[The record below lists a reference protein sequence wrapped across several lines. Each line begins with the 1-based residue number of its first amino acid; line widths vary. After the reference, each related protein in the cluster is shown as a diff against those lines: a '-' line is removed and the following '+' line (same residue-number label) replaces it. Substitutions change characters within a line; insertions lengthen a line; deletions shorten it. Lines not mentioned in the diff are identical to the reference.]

1 MQKPV
6 LDKNIIVYVMNLPEG
21 AINSIRHYGKQNKK
35 KYRIMLLWDS
45 RVKDA
50 KNKLANPNID
60 IVVSCDMSKPNKI
73 AEALL
78 PYQDNLLAIT
88 CRSEQSMARFA
99 AVIPHVPY
107 LRTPTTESLKWASD
121 KYEMRKRMK
130 LYDKTITPIFT
141 LVKENTKTERARVV
155 EKVGFPMIIKPTNMA
170 ASLFVS
176 ICYHEEDLEKTLR
189 TTFSKLSTAYK
200 NDNRLEEPKLIAEQF
215 MDGDMYSVDSYVGA
229 RGKVDHC
236 PLVRIKTGK
245 MIGHDDF
252 YGYLQI
258 TPTVLK
264 RASIEKAQLVAE
276 KAIHAL
282 GLRSTLTHTELMKVD
297 DEWKVIEIG
306 ARMGGFRHELHMLTC
321 GIDHSLNDVLVR
333 IPAKVQMSKKCT
345 GYACAMKWFAAKEG
359 KISEMKGI
367 KKIEQL
373 ESFHRI
379 EVNKKVGDRAVF
391 ARNGGRSV
399 FNLFLKNADR
409 SSLLAD
415 IRRVEQ
421 MVEVKVAAREAVK

>member
-1 MQKPV
+1 
-6 LDKNIIVYVMNLPEG
+6 
-21 AINSIRHYGKQNKK
+21 
-35 KYRIMLLWDS
+35 
-45 RVKDA
+45 
-50 KNKLANPNID
+50 
-60 IVVSCDMSKPNKI
+60 
-73 AEALL
+73 
-78 PYQDNLLAIT
+78 
-88 CRSEQSMARFA
+88 
-99 AVIPHVPY
+99 
-107 LRTPTTESLKWASD
+107 
-121 KYEMRKRMK
+121 
-130 LYDKTITPIFT
+130 
-141 LVKENTKTERARVV
+141 
-155 EKVGFPMIIKPTNMA
+155 
-170 ASLFVS
+170 VS

-189 TTFSKLSTAYK
+189 TTFSRITTAYK
-200 NDNRLEEPKLIAEQF
+200 NDNRLEEPKVIAEQF
-215 MDGDMYSVDSYVGA
+215 MDGDMYSIDSYVGA
-229 RGKVDHC
+229 RGKVEHC
-236 PLVRIKTGK
+236 PLVKIKTGK
-245 MIGHDDF
+245 MIGRDDF

-258 TPTVLK
+258 TPPILK
-264 RASIEKAQLVAE
+264 RATVEKAQLAAE

-321 GIDHSLNDVLVR
+321 SIDHSLNDVLVR
-333 IPAKVQMSKKCT
+333 IPEKVQMSKKCT

-399 FNLFLKNADR
+399 FNLFLKNVDR

-421 MVEVKVAAREAVK
+421 MVEVKVAKRETVK

>member
-1 MQKPV
+1 
-6 LDKNIIVYVMNLPEG
+6 
-21 AINSIRHYGKQNKK
+21 
-35 KYRIMLLWDS
+35 
-45 RVKDA
+45 
-50 KNKLANPNID
+50 
-60 IVVSCDMSKPNKI
+60 
-73 AEALL
+73 
-78 PYQDNLLAIT
+78 
-88 CRSEQSMARFA
+88 MARFVQ
-99 AVIPHVPY
+99 VIPQVPY

-130 LYDKTITPIFT
+130 MYDSTIIPIFT
-141 LVKENTKTERARVV
+141 LVKENTKAERKRVV
-155 EKVGFPMIIKPTNMA
+155 EKVGFPMIIKPTNLA

-189 TTFSKLSTAYK
+189 STFSKLRNAYK
-200 NDNRLEEPKLIAEQF
+200 NDGRLEEPKVIIEEF
-215 MDGDMYSVDSYVGA
+215 MDGDMYSVDSYVSA
-229 RGKVDHC
+229 RGKVEHC
-236 PLVRIKTGK
+236 PLVKIKTGK

-258 TPTVLK
+258 TPPILK
-264 RASIEKAQLVAE
+264 RATVEKAEEVAE

-282 GLRSTLTHTELMKVD
+282 GLRSTITHTELMKID

-321 GIDHSLNDVLVR
+321 GIDHSLNDILVR
-333 IPAKVQMSKKCT
+333 IPAKAQISKKCT
-345 GYACAMKWFAAKEG
+345 GFACAMKWFAAKEG
-359 KISEMKGI
+359 MITEMKGI

-379 EVNKKVGDRAVF
+379 EVNKKVGDRAIF

-399 FNLFLKNADR
+399 FNLFLKNSDR
-409 SSLLAD
+409 SKLLAD

-421 MVEVKVAAREAVK
+421 LVEIKIAPRG

>member
-1 MQKPV
+1 MQKTE
-6 LDKNIIVYVMNLPEG
+6 LERRIIVYVMNIPDG
-21 AINSIRHYGKQNKK
+21 AIESIRRYEKETKK
-35 KYRIMLLWDS
+35 KYKIMLLWDS
-45 RVKDA
+45 RIKDK
-50 KNKLANPNID
+50 KNKLQNPGID
-60 IVVSCDMSKPNKI
+60 IPLACDFNKPHKI

-78 PYQDNLLAIT
+78 PYQDELLAIT

-99 AVIPHVPY
+99 QVIPHVPY

-130 LYDKTITPIFT
+130 MFDPSITPIFT
-141 LVKENTKTERARVV
+141 LVKENTKAERARVID
-155 EKVGFPMIIKPTNMA
+155 KIGFPMIIKPTNLS

-189 TTFSKLSTAYK
+189 TTFTKLRNAYK
-200 NDNRLEEPKLIAEQF
+200 NDNRLEEPKVIIEEF

-229 RGKVDHC
+229 RGKVEHC
-236 PLVRIKTGK
+236 PLVKIKTGK

-258 TPTVLK
+258 TPPLLK
-264 RASIEKAQLVAE
+264 RETVAKAELAAE

-282 GLRSTLTHTELMKVD
+282 GLRSTITHTELMKID

-333 IPAKVQMSKKCT
+333 IPAKTHVSKKCS

-359 KISEMKGI
+359 AITEMKGI

-379 EVNKKVGDRAVF
+379 EVNKKIGDKSVF

-409 SSLLAD
+409 SKLLAD

-421 MVEVKVAAREAVK
+421 MVEIKVASRTS

>member
-1 MQKPV
+1 MKKVVPNP
-6 LDKNIIVYVMNLPEG
+6 NIFVYVMNLPEG
-21 AINSIRHYGKQNKK
+21 ALESIRKYEKMTKK
-35 KYRIMLLWDS
+35 KYRILFLWDS
-45 RVKDA
+45 NVKD
-50 KNKLANPNID
+50 KLGKLQQEGID
-60 IVVSCDMSKPNKI
+60 IVLTCDFSKPTKI

-78 PYQDNLLAIT
+78 PYQDELLAIT
-88 CRSEQSMARFA
+88 CRSEQNMARFA
-99 AVIPHVPY
+99 QVIPHVPY
-107 LRTPTTESLKWASD
+107 LRTPSTDSLRWASD

-130 LYDKTITPIFT
+130 LFDPSITPLFT
-141 LVKENTKTERARVV
+141 LVKNYTKAERVRII
-155 EKVGFPMIIKPTNMA
+155 KKIGFPMIIKPTNLA

-189 TTFSKLSTAYK
+189 QTSSKLKKAYE
-200 NDNRLEEPKLIAEQF
+200 NDGRLEEPKIIVEQF
-215 MDGDMYSVDSYVGA
+215 MEGDMYSIDSYVTA
-229 RGKVDHC
+229 RGRVQHC
-236 PLVRIKTGK
+236 PLVKVKTGK

-258 TPTVLK
+258 TPPLFKRSTV
-264 RASIEKAQLVAE
+264 EKAESVAE

-282 GLRSTLTHTELMKVD
+282 GLRSTITHTELMKID

-321 GIDHSLNDVLVR
+321 GIDHSLNDVLIR
-333 IPAKVQMSKKCT
+333 IPAKVVTAKKCS
-345 GYACAMKWFAAKEG
+345 GHACAMKWFAATEG
-359 KISEMKGI
+359 TITEMKGV

-379 EVNKKVGDRAVF
+379 ELNKKIGDKAKF
-391 ARNGGRSV
+391 ARNGGRSI

-409 SSLLAD
+409 SKLLAD

-421 MVEVKVAAREAVK
+421 MVEIKVLGR

>member
-1 MQKPV
+1 MQKKEIE
-6 LDKNIIVYVMNLPEG
+6 KNIIIYVMNLPSG
-21 AINSIRHYGKQNKK
+21 AVSSIRQYGKSTKK

-50 KNKLANPNID
+50 KNKLQDSEID
-60 IVVSCDMSKPNKI
+60 IPLACDFSKPDKI
-73 AEALL
+73 AQALL
-78 PYQDNLLAIT
+78 PYQDELLAIT
-88 CRSEQSMARFA
+88 CRSEQNMARFA
-99 AVIPHVPY
+99 QVIPHVPY
-107 LRTPTTESLKWASD
+107 LRTPSTESLKWASD

-130 LYDKTITPIFT
+130 VYDPAITPIFT
-141 LVKENTKTERARVV
+141 LIKENTKAERQRVV
-155 EKVGFPMIIKPTNMA
+155 EKVGFPMIIKPTNLA

-176 ICYHEEDLEKTLR
+176 ICYHEEDLEKTL
-189 TTFSKLSTAYK
+189 TSTFSKLRNAYK
-200 NDNRLEEPKLIAEQF
+200 NDNRLEEPKVIIEEF
-215 MDGDMYSVDSYVGA
+215 MDGDMYSIDSYVGA
-229 RGKVDHC
+229 RGKVEHC
-236 PLVRIKTGK
+236 PLVKIKTGK

-258 TPTVLK
+258 TPPVLK
-264 RASIEKAQLVAE
+264 KTTVEKAQLVAE

-282 GLRSTLTHTELMKVD
+282 GLRSTITHTELMKID

-306 ARMGGFRHELHMLTC
+306 ARMGGFRHELHSLTC

-333 IPAKVQMSKKCT
+333 IPAKTQLSKKSV
-345 GYACAMKWFAAKEG
+345 GYACAMKWFAVKEG
-359 KISEMKGI
+359 TILEMKGI

-399 FNLFLKNADR
+399 FNLFLKNAER
-409 SSLLAD
+409 PKLLAD

-421 MVEVKVAAREAVK
+421 LVAIKIAPRV